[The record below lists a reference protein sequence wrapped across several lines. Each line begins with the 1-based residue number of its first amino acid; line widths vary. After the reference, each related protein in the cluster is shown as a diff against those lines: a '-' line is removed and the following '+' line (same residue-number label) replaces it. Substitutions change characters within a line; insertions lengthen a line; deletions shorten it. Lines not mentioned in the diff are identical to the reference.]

1 MLLKGEHQR
10 GVSTESVFDGTDYS
24 REMRADR
31 VTPKQHKKVID
42 ARGRDRRWSMYVTGA
57 RVRLQATG

>member
-1 MLLKGEHQR
+1 
-10 GVSTESVFDGTDYS
+10 
-24 REMRADR
+24 MRADR